1 MNGDNYTQSNLN
13 RLSQELEEGEIAL
26 LEGQENFQPSY
37 YNQQSISSPPNR
49 LNMELLESLN

>member
-37 YNQQSISSPPNR
+37 YNQQSISSPPTDSTWSY
-49 LNMELLESLN
+49 LNL